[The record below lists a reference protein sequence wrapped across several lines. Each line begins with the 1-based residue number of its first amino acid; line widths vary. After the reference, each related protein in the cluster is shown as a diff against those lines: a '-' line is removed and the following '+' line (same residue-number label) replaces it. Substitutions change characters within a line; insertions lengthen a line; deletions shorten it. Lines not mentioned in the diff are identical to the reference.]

1 MNASTRRSQRS
12 PRGPS
17 SGEERVRRR
26 GYNIYIQLFFVIGFK
41 FAEGPVRWRASLSR
55 RIARVDSF
63 SSQSSGD
70 LEGELTPTRL
80 RWGANPGFMPTGY
93 KLCPFAVSLFFKS
106 LDRFSVSR

>member
-1 MNASTRRSQRS
+1 MLQPDVRSAARAARRQEKSVFVVAATTYTYS
-12 PRGPS
+12 
-17 SGEERVRRR
+17 
-26 GYNIYIQLFFVIGFK
+26 LFFVIGFK